1 MLNSHLYSQST
12 FSIEQ
17 DNYDHYI
24 VSSTSLL
31 ILLRSNVFTLLINF
45 TIIKCCLWPLFVRAP
60 RISPILTTMD
70 EIDIIL
76 HMCHDETLK
85 KEQDVVCKKFRVAA
99 YACVRGIEVEYT
111 QRHRADS

>member
-1 MLNSHLYSQST
+1 
-12 FSIEQ
+12 
-17 DNYDHYI
+17 
-24 VSSTSLL
+24 
-31 ILLRSNVFTLLINF
+31 
-45 TIIKCCLWPLFVRAP
+45 
-60 RISPILTTMD
+60 MD